1 MLLLPLSMRKGMKL
15 QSCSKNDF
23 IQGLLTF
30 RKESDERKLGEKKVF
45 ERRKYLLV
53 LIEVRK

>member
-1 MLLLPLSMRKGMKL
+1 MQWK
-15 QSCSKNDF
+15 D
-23 IQGLLTF
+23 LLTF
-30 RKESDERKLGEKKVF
+30 RKESNERKLGEKKVF

>member
-1 MLLLPLSMRKGMKL
+1 MRKGMKL